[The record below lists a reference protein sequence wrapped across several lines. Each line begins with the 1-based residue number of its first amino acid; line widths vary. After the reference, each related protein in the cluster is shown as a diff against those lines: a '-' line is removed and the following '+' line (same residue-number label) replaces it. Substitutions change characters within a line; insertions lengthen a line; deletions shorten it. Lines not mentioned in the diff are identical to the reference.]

1 MEIESSEKGQKKK
14 TKKLRSNRK
23 RWQDKFTEV
32 ERTVYGQG
40 EF

>member
-1 MEIESSEKGQKKK
+1 MEIESSEKGQKK
-14 TKKLRSNRK
+14 TKKLRSNRIG
-23 RWQDKFTEV
+23 WQDKITEV